1 MLTMPCPDI
10 SATHTVT
17 VPLGERSYDIEIDSG
32 NLGRI
37 GALAKALGPSRCAI
51 VTDETIAG
59 LHLAAVRDS
68 VAAAGLTASE
78 VILPSG
84 EATKG
89 YAQLIHLCDELLD
102 RKLERGDIVIAL
114 GGGVIG
120 DLAGFA
126 ASIVKRGVRLVQ
138 IPTTL
143 LAQVDSSIGGKTG
156 INTRHGKNLVGTFHQ
171 PSFVLIDTGVLDTL
185 DARQLRSGYA
195 EVVKYGLLGDATFFA
210 WLETN
215 GQRIFD
221 GDQAARAPAIRQCCQ
236 AKAVIV
242 AEDEKEHGRRAL
254 LNLGHTFGHALEA
267 WAGYSATLLHGE
279 AVSIGMVLALEMSE
293 EMGLCGDGRAERAAA
308 HLASAGLPVRI
319 GELAGRTGGSLP
331 TAHELISLMGQDKK
345 AKGGKL
351 SFILARDIGDTFSTD
366 TVEPDLLLR
375 FLEARC
381 QA

>member
-1 MLTMPCPDI
+1 MPSPDI

-17 VPLGERSYDIEIDSG
+17 VPLGERSYDIEIGSG

-37 GALAKALGPSRCAI
+37 GVLAKALRPSRCAI
-51 VTDETIAG
+51 VTDEVVAG
-59 LHLAAVRDS
+59 LHLSAVRES
-68 VAAAGLTASE
+68 VTAAGLTASE
-78 VILPSG
+78 VILPPG

-89 YAQLIHLCDELLD
+89 YAQLIHLCDQLLD
-102 RKLERGDIVIAL
+102 RNLERGDIVIAL

-156 INTRHGKNLVGTFHQ
+156 INTRHGKNLIGAFHQ

-195 EVVKYGLLGDATFFA
+195 EVVKYGLLGDATFFE
-210 WLETN
+210 WLEAN
-215 GQRIFD
+215 GPRIFD
-221 GDQAARAPAIRQCCQ
+221 GDQAARAYAIRQSCE
-236 AKAVIV
+236 AKAAIV

-267 WAGYSATLLHGE
+267 WAGYSARLLHGE
-279 AVSIGMVLALEMSE
+279 AVSIGMVLAFEMSE

-308 HLASAGLPVRI
+308 HLAGAGLPVRI
-319 GELAGRTGGSLP
+319 RDLAGRTGGPLP
-331 TAHELISLMGQDKK
+331 EAHELVSLMGQDKK

-351 SFILARDIGDTFSTD
+351 SFILARDIGDTFSAD

-381 QA
+381 QL